1 MKIFAAAAL
10 GLLVLPSLAFADTM
24 VVDRGLPTTNLN
36 NAAGDN
42 RSNVGWADTP
52 AYDFYGDTFTLPGG
66 NSAVYAVH
74 TIRTWIASFADP
86 SSLYSTM
93 TLFTGTGTTTL
104 SATASNP
111 TITLSSYPG
120 GAEYQRTSGPL
131 INVYEVDFTGLNLVA
146 TGGTTISFGV
156 EGVSTGPIA
165 PDNSNLWY
173 NLASNAALSGS
184 PQDSADGLLQEYSWD
199 GVAGDPPVYLGAV
212 NSDQPGF
219 WDKSSDI
226 NVQVFADVPEPA
238 SMSLLA
244 AGALGLG
251 FVQLRRRR

>member
-1 MKIFAAAAL
+1 MRTLVAAAL
-10 GLLVLPSLAFADTM
+10 GLLVLPSWAFADTM

-36 NAAGDN
+36 NAAGNN

-52 AYDFYGDTFTLPGG
+52 AYDFYGDTFTLPSGG
-66 NSAVYAVH
+66 GGAVYAVH
-74 TIRTWIASFADP
+74 TIRTWIASFSDP
-86 SSLYSTM
+86 SSLYSLA
-93 TLFTGTGTTTL
+93 TLFTGIGTSTL
-104 SATASNP
+104 SATATNP
-111 TITLSSYPG
+111 TITLSSYTG
-120 GAEYQRTSGPL
+120 GVGYQRTSGPV
-131 INVYEVDFTGLNLVA
+131 INVYEVDFTGLNLIA
-146 TGGTTISFGV
+146 NGGTTISFGV
-156 EGVSTGPIA
+156 EGVSAGPIA
-165 PDNSNLWY
+165 SDNSNLWY

-199 GVAGDPPVYLGAV
+199 GVNPPAYLAAV
-212 NSDQPGF
+212 DSNQPNF